1 MSFSSRANYEIID
14 LLGENAASRTMSFSR
29 RALLLGAGAAI
40 GGYAGANLTGKVPP
54 VAGMRL
60 IAPSGAETSLND
72 ASLLSE
78 TPVFRHTVLREDP
91 REALIAKL
99 RIEIA
104 EARAEGRPFNIGAA
118 RHSMGGHA
126 IPPGGHAV
134 TFDNGMVEP
143 DTENGTYRVH
153 AGARWE
159 QVIAAL
165 DPLGFGPKVM
175 QSNNDFG
182 VAATFCVNAHGW
194 PVPHGP
200 MGSTV
205 RSFRILLPG
214 GDVVTAS
221 RSENADLFA
230 MTMGGYGLTG
240 AILEMDVE
248 MAPNRL
254 LVPTFQ
260 RMSSREFAPA
270 FVAAVEAGDVDMAY
284 GRLNVDR
291 ETFFEDALMITYRD
305 APEQGDLAPAAGS
318 GFMSQAAARIF
329 RAQLMN
335 EPAKNLRW
343 WFEAS
348 LGPRIGAGEVTRNSL
363 INEPVATLD
372 DGDPTRTDILHEY
385 FVPPERFADFVSAC
399 QDVIP
404 ASYQEMMNIT
414 LRYVQTDSESILAYA
429 PGPRIAC
436 VMLFSQ
442 EMSARAEA
450 DHARMTRGLIDRT
463 LDIGGTYYL
472 PYRPH
477 ATREQLLRGYPQAPL
492 FVSRKLEIDP
502 DRVFRNVFWSNYLE
516 GLA

>member
-1 MSFSSRANYEIID
+1 
-14 LLGENAASRTMSFSR
+14 MSFSR

-40 GGYAGANLTGKVPP
+40 GGYAGAKLSGDVPP
-54 VAGMRL
+54 VDGTRL
-60 IAPSGAETSLND
+60 TQPSGATNTLND

-78 TPVFRHTVLREDP
+78 TPVFRHTIMAEAPGDVLIER
-91 REALIAKL
+91 L
-99 RIEIA
+99 RGEIR

-134 TFDNGMVEP
+134 TFDNGLVEP
-143 DTENGTYRVH
+143 DTAAGTYRVH
-153 AGARWE
+153 AGARWSE
-159 QVIAAL
+159 VIAAL
-165 DPLGFGPKVM
+165 DPIGFGPKVM

-182 VAATFCVNAHGW
+182 VASTFCVNAHGW

-200 MGSTV
+200 MGATV
-205 RSFRILLPG
+205 RSLRLLLPS

-221 RSENADLFA
+221 RTENADLFNL
-230 MTMGGYGLTG
+230 TMGGYGLTG
-240 AILEMDVE
+240 AIIDMVVE
-248 MAPNRL
+248 MEPNRL
-254 LVPTFQ
+254 LVPTFDH
-260 RMSSREFAPA
+260 MAAEDFAPA
-270 FVAAVEAGDVDMAY
+270 FVSAVEAGDVNMAY
-284 GRLNVDR
+284 GRLNVSR
-291 ETFFEDALMITYRD
+291 RTFFEDALMITYRD
-305 APEQGDLAPAAGS
+305 APVQTDLPPVTGS
-318 GFMSQAAARIF
+318 GFMSKAAAQIF

-335 EPAKNLRW
+335 EPAKALRW

-348 LGPRIGAGEVTRNSL
+348 LGPSIGAGEVTRNAL

-385 FVPPERFADFVSAC
+385 FVPPERFPDFMAAC
-399 QDVIP
+399 REVILS
-404 ASYQEMMNIT
+404 SYQEMMNIT
-414 LRYVQTDSESILAYA
+414 LRYVRTDPDSVLAYA

-442 EMSARAEA
+442 EMTVRAEA
-450 DHARMTRGLIDRT
+450 DHARMTQELIQRT

-477 ATREQLLRGYPQAPL
+477 ATRAQLKQGYPRAEE
-492 FVSRKLEIDP
+492 FVARKLELDP
-502 DRVFRNVFWSNYLE
+502 DRVFRNAFWNTYME